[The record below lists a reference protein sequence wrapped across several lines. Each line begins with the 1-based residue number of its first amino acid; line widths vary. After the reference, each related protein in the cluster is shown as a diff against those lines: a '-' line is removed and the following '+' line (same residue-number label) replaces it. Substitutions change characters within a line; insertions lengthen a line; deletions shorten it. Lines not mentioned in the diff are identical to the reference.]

1 MRFLVIA
8 LAVALSLP
16 LSPLG
21 VIGAAQTEA
30 ASVAGTATSSTGEI
44 LVNATVQLR
53 DLATGTVSGTTR
65 SSSTGDFSFAA
76 VNPGNYVVEILNAA
90 GQVVGTSASISV
102 AAGAAMTGVAVGV
115 DRRGRQSRR
124 ECRGHQHHRRRHHR
138 GCGRRRRRH
147 RGGGRA
153 GRRQP
158 LAVSSRRAGR
168 RPLALTAGSISC
180 VTPSA
185 PRWFSSGSSAR
196 RRRMPRAKSADRTRR
211 RSVCGSDR
219 SG

>member
-16 LSPLG
+16 LSPVG
-21 VIGAAQTEA
+21 VIGAAQMQA
-30 ASVAGTATSSTGEI
+30 ASVAGTATSSSGEI

-102 AAGAAMTGVAVGV
+102 AAGEALTGVAVGV
-115 DRRGRQSRR
+115 TAAAVRAAASVAGISTIVAVTTAAAAA
-124 ECRGHQHHRRRHHR
+124 GIA
-138 GCGRRRRRH
+138 GIVA
-147 RGGGRA
+147 GGRGDGSTSPGPSPVA
-153 GRRQP
+153 QEASP
-158 LAVSSRRAGR
+158 SR
-168 RPLALTAGSISC
+168 
-180 VTPSA
+180 
-185 PRWFSSGSSAR
+185 
-196 RRRMPRAKSADRTRR
+196 
-211 RSVCGSDR
+211 
-219 SG
+219 